1 MAAILRKLIFFFISY
16 IFSGYILSSL
26 HFLVEMFA
34 IHFNNRAKL
43 VTEKI
48 LPMIKNVRLP
58 YLFAPVYS
66 DSKFLT
72 E

>member
-1 MAAILRKLIFFFISY
+1 MDTLIRMAAILRKLVFFFISY

-43 VTEKI
+43 VTGKI
-48 LPMIKNVRLP
+48 LPMIKTSGGLP
-58 YLFAPVYS
+58 LRASLFRP
-66 DSKFLT
+66 
-72 E
+72 